1 MEKGGKNLVG
11 ANVRRY
17 RVDAGLTQD
26 ELAAALQRLG
36 WDLGRGTL
44 AKIEAGLRRV
54 NDGECFL
61 LAKGLRKEIQ
71 EMFRGARGAQALGV
85 ARQGRD

>member
-1 MEKGGKNLVG
+1 MEGGRKNLVG
-11 ANVRRY
+11 GNIQRY
-17 RVDAGLTQD
+17 RTEAGLTQE

-36 WDLGRGTL
+36 WDLARGTL

-54 NDGECFL
+54 NDGEFFL
-61 LAKGLRKEIQ
+61 LAKCLRKEPF
-71 EMFRGARGAQALGV
+71 EMFRGVKAAHALDV

>member
-1 MEKGGKNLVG
+1 MESGKKNLVG
-11 ANVRRY
+11 ANVRKY
-17 RVDAGLTQD
+17 RAGAGLTQD

-36 WDLGRGTL
+36 WDLARGTL

-54 NDGECFL
+54 NDGEFFL
-61 LAKGLRKEIQ
+61 LAKCLRKEPF
-71 EMFRGARGAQALGV
+71 EMFRGVKAAHALGV